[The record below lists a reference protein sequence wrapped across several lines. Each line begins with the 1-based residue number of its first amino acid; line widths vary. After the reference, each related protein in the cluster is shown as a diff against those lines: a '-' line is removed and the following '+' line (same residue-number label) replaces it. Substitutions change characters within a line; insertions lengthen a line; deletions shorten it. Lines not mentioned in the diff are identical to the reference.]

1 MLGFKKIFTD
11 HRLFLGAALL
21 LIPPQLAAGAC
32 NNRFNRCNN
41 RLNQNQTRD
50 HFKTDIPFNSS
61 WSMVA

>member
-32 NNRFNRCNN
+32 NNR
-41 RLNQNQTRD
+41 LNQNQTRD